1 MRWLNSTFV
10 RYVAVAVAA
19 YLVDIGVFS
28 LLYQSGMAD
37 LAVAN
42 IAGKV
47 CTAIFGFFAHRSVTF
62 QMTSNQ
68 SIVKEAAKYF
78 TVVILWAPLTT
89 GLLLLLVP
97 IFPTA
102 TIAKIVADTIGV
114 LASFTI
120 SKLFIFQKRPDSQDL
135 PQS

>member
-1 MRWLNSTFV
+1 MR
-10 RYVAVAVAA
+10 YIAVAVAA

-28 LLYQSGMAD
+28 LLYQSGMAS

-42 IAGKV
+42 IAGKI
-47 CTAIFGFFAHRSVTF
+47 CTAVFGFFVHRSVTF
-62 QMTSNQ
+62 QLTSNH
-68 SIVKEAAKYF
+68 SIVKEAVKYF

-89 GLLLLLVP
+89 WLLLLLVH
-97 IFPTA
+97 ILPTA

-120 SKLFIFQKRPDSQDL
+120 SKLFIFQKRPDSRDL
-135 PQS
+135 PQA